1 MQRPGSPHFEEKK
14 IHRRRGPTPSS
25 SPSPSH
31 PPPLKTSAAHPPH
44 LASQNRLR
52 TGTYRHQRGRA
63 PLLRAMAL
71 LLLLAYAALAVAAL
85 SHRSALHAL
94 RRLWRWA
101 DDQTQAYQLHQVPRR
116 LPGAE
121 GVHRENPLFLKA
133 AAYVSSLPSLEDA
146 DAVSVL
152 SSSANKTH
160 GGFSLRLG
168 PGHTARDA
176 FLGARLAW
184 TCLAREDGEE
194 ALVLRVRRHDRARV
208 LRPYLQH
215 VESVADDMELRRREL
230 RLFVNVRGGV
240 DGAPRWASAPFAHPA
255 TLDAVAMDPDLKAR
269 VRADLESFA
278 KGRAYY
284 HRLGRVWRRSYLLHG
299 PPGTGKSTFA
309 AAMARFLGYDVYD
322 VDLSRA
328 DVDLRALL
336 MHTTPRSLILLEDLD
351 RHLQLQDH
359 GAEARVLSFM
369 DGVASCCGE
378 ERVMV
383 FTMRGVAP
391 LPAAVARPGRLDV
404 HVRFTL
410 CDFEAFKALAGSY
423 LGLTDHKLFPQVE
436 EGFQA
441 AGERRPSPA
450 ELGEIMLANRASSS
464 RALRT
469 VITRLQH
476 ERASEGSAAPT
487 TAPPRMPH
495 RRITSWSGAGQ
506 WDGGAEEDAGTTAC
520 AGGGVLGKDA
530 APMRE
535 LKKLYGLI
543 KTRSRK
549 DGPGVAPS
557 EEGEA
562 TAAVSG
568 RWSGSG
574 SNHGMER

>member
-1 MQRPGSPHFEEKK
+1 MG
-14 IHRRRGPTPSS
+14 
-25 SPSPSH
+25 
-31 PPPLKTSAAHPPH
+31 
-44 LASQNRLR
+44 
-52 TGTYRHQRGRA
+52 
-63 PLLRAMAL
+63 L
-71 LLLLAYAALAVAAL
+71 LLLIAYAALAVAAL
-85 SHRSALHAL
+85 RLALSHRSALHSL

-101 DDQTQAYQLHQVPRR
+101 DDPTQAYQLHEVPRR
-116 LPGAE
+116 LRVDGL
-121 GVHRENPLFLKA
+121 HQDNPLFRKA

-146 DAVSVL
+146 DAVSLL
-152 SSSANKTH
+152 SSSAQKTH

-176 FLGARLAW
+176 FLGARLQW
-184 TCLAREDGEE
+184 TCLLRGDGDVEE
-194 ALVLRVRRHDRARV
+194 ALVLRVRRHDQARV

-215 VESVADDMELRRREL
+215 VESVAHEMELRRREL
-230 RLFVNVRGGV
+230 RLSVNVRGGV
-240 DGAPRWASAPFAHPA
+240 DRAPRWASAPFAHPA
-255 TLDAVAMDPDLKAR
+255 TLGTVAMDPDLKAR
-269 VRADLESFA
+269 VRADVEGFA

-284 HRLGRVWRRSYLLHG
+284 HRLGRLWRRSYLLHG

-322 VDLSRA
+322 VDLSRG

-336 MHTTPRSLILLEDLD
+336 MHTTPRSLILVEDLD
-351 RHLQLQDH
+351 RHLQLQGH

-369 DGVASCCGE
+369 DGVSSWCGE

-383 FTMRGVAP
+383 FTMRGGAP
-391 LPAAVARPGRLDV
+391 FPAAVTRPGRLDV

-436 EGFQA
+436 EGFNA
-441 AGERRPSPA
+441 AGERRLSPA
-450 ELGEIMLANRASSS
+450 ELGEIMLANRASPS
-464 RALRT
+464 RALHT

-476 ERASEGSAAPT
+476 QRAPT
-487 TAPPRMPH
+487 PTAPPRMPH

-506 WDGGAEEDAGTTAC
+506 WDAEATEEAGTTAC
-520 AGGGVLGKDA
+520 AGGGMLGKDA

-549 DGPGVAPS
+549 DGSGVAPS

>member
-1 MQRPGSPHFEEKK
+1 MPV
-14 IHRRRGPTPSS
+14 
-25 SPSPSH
+25 
-31 PPPLKTSAAHPPH
+31 
-44 LASQNRLR
+44 
-52 TGTYRHQRGRA
+52 
-63 PLLRAMAL
+63 
-71 LLLLAYAALAVAAL
+71 LLLLAYAALAMAALRLAL

-94 RRLWRWA
+94 RRLWRWT
-101 DDQTQAYQLHQVPRR
+101 DDQTQAYQLHEVPRR
-116 LPGAE
+116 LRDVDGLNQ
-121 GVHRENPLFLKA
+121 ENPLFRKA

-146 DAVSVL
+146 NAVSVL

-176 FLGARLAW
+176 FLGARLQW
-184 TCLAREDGEE
+184 TCLARGDGGQEE
-194 ALVLRVRRHDRARV
+194 ALVLRVRRHDRTRV

-230 RLFVNVRGGV
+230 RLFVNAGCGGV

-269 VRADLESFA
+269 VRADLESFS

-328 DVDLRALL
+328 DVVDLRALL
-336 MHTTPRSLILLEDLD
+336 MRTTPRSLILLEDLD
-351 RHLQLQDH
+351 RHLQLQGAQGD

-369 DGVASCCGE
+369 DGVSSCCGE

-383 FTMRGVAP
+383 FTMRGGAP
-391 LPAAVARPGRLDV
+391 LPAAVTRPGRLDV

-436 EGFQA
+436 EGFNA

-450 ELGEIMLANRASSS
+450 ELGEIMLANRASPS

-469 VITRLQH
+469 VITRLQLQ
-476 ERASEGSAAPT
+476 RASEGSAAPT

-506 WDGGAEEDAGTTAC
+506 WDGGAEEEAGTT
-520 AGGGVLGKDA
+520 GGGALGKDA

-549 DGPGVAPS
+549 EGSGVAPS
-557 EEGEA
+557 EEGEAAA

>member
-1 MQRPGSPHFEEKK
+1 MVV
-14 IHRRRGPTPSS
+14 
-25 SPSPSH
+25 
-31 PPPLKTSAAHPPH
+31 
-44 LASQNRLR
+44 
-52 TGTYRHQRGRA
+52 
-63 PLLRAMAL
+63 
-71 LLLLAYAALAVAAL
+71 LAYAALAVAAL
-85 SHRSALHAL
+85 RLALSYRSALHAL

-101 DDQTQAYQLHQVPRR
+101 DERAQAYQLHEVPRR
-116 LPGAE
+116 LR
-121 GVHRENPLFLKA
+121 GVDQENPLFRKA

-152 SSSANKTH
+152 SSSAKKTD
-160 GGFSLRLG
+160 GGFSLHLG
-168 PGHTARDA
+168 PGHAARDA

-184 TCLAREDGEE
+184 TCLLRGDGEEE
-194 ALVLRVRRHDRARV
+194 ALVLRVRRHERARV

-215 VESVADDMELRRREL
+215 VESVADEMELRRREL
-230 RLFVNVRGGV
+230 RLYVNAGGGV

-269 VRADLESFA
+269 VRADLEGYA

-336 MHTTPRSLILLEDLD
+336 MHTTPRSLILVEDLD
-351 RHLQLQDH
+351 RHLQLQGQDK

-369 DGVASCCGE
+369 DGVSSCCGE

-383 FTMRGVAP
+383 FTMRGSAP
-391 LPAAVARPGRLDV
+391 LPAAVTRPGRLDV
-404 HVRFTL
+404 HIRFTL

-423 LGLTDHKLFPQVE
+423 LGLTDHKLYPQVE
-436 EGFQA
+436 EGFNA

-450 ELGEIMLANRASSS
+450 ELGEIMLANRASPS

-469 VITRLQH
+469 VITRLQ
-476 ERASEGSAAPT
+476 RASEAPAAP
-487 TAPPRMPH
+487 APTPTVAPRMPH

-506 WDGGAEEDAGTTAC
+506 RDAGVEEETGTTAC
-520 AGGGVLGKDA
+520 AGGGAFGKDA

-549 DGPGVAPS
+549 EDSGVAPS

-568 RWSGSG
+568 RWSGS
-574 SNHGMER
+574 NHGMER

>member
-1 MQRPGSPHFEEKK
+1 M
-14 IHRRRGPTPSS
+14 
-25 SPSPSH
+25 
-31 PPPLKTSAAHPPH
+31 AAVCVV
-44 LASQNRLR
+44 
-52 TGTYRHQRGRA
+52 
-63 PLLRAMAL
+63 LLI
-71 LLLLAYAALAVAAL
+71 AYAVAALRLAL

-101 DDQTQAYQLHQVPRR
+101 DEHTQAYQLHEVPRR
-116 LPGAE
+116 LR
-121 GVHRENPLFLKA
+121 GVDGDNPLFRKA

-146 DAVSVL
+146 HAVSVL
-152 SSSANKTH
+152 SSSAKKTD

-184 TCLAREDGEE
+184 TCREDGE
-194 ALVLRVRRHDRARV
+194 ALVLRVRRHHRARV

-230 RLFVNVRGGV
+230 RLFVNA
-240 DGAPRWASAPFAHPA
+240 GADVTGWASAPFAHPA

-336 MHTTPRSLILLEDLD
+336 MRTTPRSLILVEDLD
-351 RHLQLQDH
+351 RHLQLQLQGKDQ

-369 DGVASCCGE
+369 DGVSSCCGE

-391 LPAAVARPGRLDV
+391 LPAAATRPGRLDV

-423 LGLTDHKLFPQVE
+423 LGLTDHKLYPQVE
-436 EGFQA
+436 EGFNS

-450 ELGEIMLANRASSS
+450 ELGEIMLANRASPS

-469 VITRLQH
+469 VITRLQ
-476 ERASEGSAAPT
+476 RASEG
-487 TAPPRMPH
+487 PRMPH

-506 WDGGAEEDAGTTAC
+506 WDAEEEEAC
-520 AGGGVLGKDA
+520 ADGGVLGKNA
-530 APMRE
+530 APMRD

-549 DGPGVAPS
+549 EGSGVAPS
-557 EEGEA
+557 DEGEA
-562 TAAVSG
+562 AAAVSV
-568 RWSGSG
+568 RGSG